1 MSTLKKRIRSIFGVT
16 RDAGASATVHD
27 NETGMSKEPT
37 AMEALLDEG
46 MAQHQAGDLAQAR
59 DRHRTVLS
67 SDLLA
72 IRQFV
77 EASGG

>member
-1 MSTLKKRIRSIFGVT
+1 
-16 RDAGASATVHD
+16 
-27 NETGMSKEPT
+27 MSKEPT